1 MSTYSALKSLLTTC
15 VLAALVSSIVESYK
29 CTSCSLNACSADM
42 ETTCEASQSCF
53 RYKQELRT
61 KGELLQ
67 YVEEKGCSSS
77 NCVPRMFSATLGD
90 NQTFVYNH
98 QCCQDELCNQGN
110 FQVPQKSSKPNGIK
124 CPACYN
130 VHDISC
136 DPVLLTCTGTETK
149 CVEVIG
155 IDNPIFLIFAMGCAT
170 ETACNLKN
178 ISILNNIKI
187 RTYCVEQSAGDPR

>member
-1 MSTYSALKSLLTTC
+1 M
-15 VLAALVSSIVESYK
+15 
-29 CTSCSLNACSADM
+29 
-42 ETTCEASQSCF
+42 
-53 RYKQELRT
+53 
-61 KGELLQ
+61 
-67 YVEEKGCSSS
+67 
-77 NCVPRMFSATLGD
+77 MFSATLGD

-155 IDNPIFLIFAMGCAT
+155 IDNPIFFIFAMGCAT

-187 RTYCVEQSAGDPR
+187 RTYCVEQSGGDPR